1 MTIPE
6 IIMEA
11 RAANVRA
18 NPAGPHGTLDQ
29 LKAGGAASRAGRR
42 SWPKPARPLESGPL
56 GNAAIRRR
64 PVG

>member
-1 MTIPE
+1 MSAFAWIPE

-29 LKAGGAASRAGRR
+29 LKAGGAASIGTCT
-42 SWPKPARPLESGPL
+42 LEK
-56 GNAAIRRR
+56 
-64 PVG
+64 